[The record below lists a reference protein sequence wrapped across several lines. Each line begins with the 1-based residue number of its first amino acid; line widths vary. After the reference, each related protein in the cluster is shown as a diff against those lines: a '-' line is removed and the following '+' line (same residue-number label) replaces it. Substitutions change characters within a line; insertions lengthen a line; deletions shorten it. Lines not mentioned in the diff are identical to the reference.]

1 MQPVSPLL
9 RFPYPILR
17 SGGRSGN
24 KAGAGG
30 INQIAFASCPLRS
43 HILSQTKQGRDGDKY
58 NFPISEM
65 MLPFLHSLILL
76 AVKEIEE
83 FPADRQTDSPF
94 GY

>member
-1 MQPVSPLL
+1 MQTAAPLL
-9 RFPYPILR
+9 RFLYPILR

-24 KAGAGG
+24 KAGG
-30 INQIAFASCPLRS
+30 INQIAFASCPLRR
-43 HILSQTKQGRDGDKY
+43 HILSPAQQGEDRDMY
-58 NFPISEM
+58 NFPISENEASLL
-65 MLPFLHSLILL
+65 LPLILL